1 MNNNTPRIVFGPD
14 KITMY
19 SDNGIEICSI
29 SREPTVQV
37 QNFTPVDFNDFI
49 PPKEGNG
56 KMRNE
61 VLSLYERIKR
71 EQLEKEYEENV
82 KTAYENLDV
91 VKRYQEIVNLFNTSM
106 EELANEYASFDTP
119 SIVKT
124 GYSNDFRYELN
135 SYLMDEVRKNY
146 KEEYQN
152 KLLELRKLVDEVNAM
167 LSLSGDKDYQIEVL
181 DRYGITKKGKLNI

>member
-1 MNNNTPRIVFGPD
+1 MNKYGESNIVIGSCEF
-14 KITMY
+14 I
-19 SDNGIEICSI
+19 N
-29 SREPTVQV
+29 
-37 QNFTPVDFNDFI
+37 FNDFI
-49 PPKEGNG
+49 PPKKGNE

-91 VKRYQEIVNLFNTSM
+91 VKRYQEIVNLFNASM

-135 SYLMDEVRKNY
+135 SCLMDEVRKNY
-146 KEEYQN
+146 KEDYQN
-152 KLLELRKLVDEVNAM
+152 KLLELRKLADEVNAM
-167 LSLSGDKDYQIEVL
+167 LSISNDKDYQIEVL
-181 DRYGITKKGKLNI
+181 DRYGITKKGKLNV

>member
-1 MNNNTPRIVFGPD
+1 MNKYGESNIVIGSCEF
-14 KITMY
+14 I
-19 SDNGIEICSI
+19 
-29 SREPTVQV
+29 
-37 QNFTPVDFNDFI
+37 NFKDFI

-91 VKRYQEIVNLFNTSM
+91 VKRYQEIVNLFNASM

-135 SYLMDEVRKNY
+135 GCLMDEVRKDY
-146 KEEYQN
+146 KEDYQN
-152 KLLELRKLVDEVNAM
+152 KLLELRKLTDEVNAM